1 MSTMPR
7 RRETYP
13 PPYSQSYHQD
23 YLQDYHPSSRRPT
36 ARPYTRSSRGYES
49 AHEVPRYS
57 SRKYDSAHEAPY
69 SSYYDRREHRP
80 SRRPRSQSTR
90 QRGYEYTFA
99 SEGARPGADDI
110 EVTYDDPEDLRQSG
124 YTRKHDNARDTRAD
138 ETLEVEVEYETD
150 SEEERRRRR
159 ASKKKSRQK
168 KDTSR
173 STKGRPYWEDPNEYW
188 VREDGRL
195 RMPPPP
201 IGDNHIVPTEM
212 ESEDDSANVDTNDHD
227 QPQEAP
233 ESERQTFH
241 RYETFKT
248 PKSSPGPLTEVQY
261 SPSEAEGLGNWRL
274 IDIDFKNVFYE
285 DRMRDEITKIP
296 WTRARVPVNT
306 KWDQQPVNSWLDHV
320 PAVSIVNDLFPD
332 VPDEMGAR
340 AKKVKVDPSAAA
352 PRELEAAHKG

>member
-7 RRETYP
+7 RRGTYP
-13 PPYSQSYHQD
+13 PPNSQSYHQN
-23 YLQDYHPSSRRPT
+23 YHPSSQRPT
-36 ARPYTRSSRGYES
+36 ARSYTVRSSRGYES
-49 AHEVPRYS
+49 AHE
-57 SRKYDSAHEAPY
+57 APY
-69 SSYYDRREHRP
+69 SSYYNRREHRP

-90 QRGYEYTFA
+90 QREYQYAFA

-110 EVTYDDPEDLRQSG
+110 KVTYDDPEDLWQSE

-150 SEEERRRRR
+150 SEEERRRRG
-159 ASKKKSRQK
+159 ASKKSRQE
-168 KDTSR
+168 KDTLP
-173 STKGRPYWEDPNEYW
+173 STKGRPYWEDSSQWW
-188 VREDGRL
+188 VREDGSL

-201 IGDNHIVPTEM
+201 MGDHYIVPTEM
-212 ESEDDSANVDTNDHD
+212 EPEDDSANVDTSDHD

-233 ESERQTFH
+233 ESQPQTYP
-241 RYETFKT
+241 RYETFKA
-248 PKSSPGPLTEVQY
+248 PKSSHRPLEEVQY

-274 IDIDFKNVFYE
+274 IDIEFKDVCYE
-285 DRMRDEITKIP
+285 DTMRGEITRIP
-296 WTRARVPVNT
+296 WTRARVPVNA

-320 PAVSIVNDLFPD
+320 PTVSIVNDLFSN

-352 PRELEAAHKG
+352 PREPEAAHKG